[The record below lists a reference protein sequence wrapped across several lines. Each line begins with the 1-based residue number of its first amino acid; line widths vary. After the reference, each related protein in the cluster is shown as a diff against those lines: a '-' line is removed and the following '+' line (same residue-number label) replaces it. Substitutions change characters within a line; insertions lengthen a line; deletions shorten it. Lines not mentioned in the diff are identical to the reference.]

1 MLIKKKNKCPR
12 KDYTTPTTN
21 LPRQIH
27 YPNNNPLK
35 QNTCKNLSQTKSKL
49 YTLSLATLVFP
60 LQLSISSQ
68 QYTPPFR
75 LVPYPFQICKSSCSL
90 LKKKKNE
97 KHNRGNT
104 LKISYNK
111 RLSSYRRRAWINKRV
126 SSLRSLGFRSER
138 SGGRVVHAWT

>member
-1 MLIKKKNKCPR
+1 MLIKKKINVLEKIIQLQQQTFQDKYIIQIIIHWNKIPVKTFR
-12 KDYTTPTTN
+12 KP
-21 LPRQIH
+21 
-27 YPNNNPLK
+27 
-35 QNTCKNLSQTKSKL
+35 KL

-75 LVPYPFQICKSSCSL
+75 LAPYPFQICKSSCSL